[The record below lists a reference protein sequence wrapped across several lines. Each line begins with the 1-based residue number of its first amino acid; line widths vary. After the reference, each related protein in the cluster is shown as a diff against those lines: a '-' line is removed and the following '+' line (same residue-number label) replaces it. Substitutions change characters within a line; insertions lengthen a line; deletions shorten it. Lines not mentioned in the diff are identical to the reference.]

1 MRTPEKLPANKGGQ
15 PARPSQP
22 SATTP
27 AAAARGPMTPDAV
40 VTLQRAIGCQAMSGM
55 LRDQHSE
62 QGAATAQR
70 AVRQNTG
77 GIVQRME
84 DPARRRRQRRRS
96 PGYEADVSSES
107 SASSPERRGRLQDQI
122 DQELSGGPDM
132 GELVE
137 RLGRM
142 EQPGFRRV
150 RAIPEAEQAHPDQAG
165 ARYPVHHVSES
176 SDDASASSSSEEH
189 ELPEN
194 EHLTELRELLMKEL
208 RRGED
213 RKKLKV
219 TFKVIAPSNDVW
231 GGHAWIEIRNS
242 KGKKVSFG
250 FYPTG
255 GGDYQQIA
263 SVQGGVKCPDYMA
276 NRPETARETKEVRLK
291 DIIRGYHLVHS
302 RTESNYNFTLHNC
315 TTFASDVWT
324 AMTGNSLPRNWS
336 ALGLLGS
343 VVSTP
348 SGAAE
353 GLGTRQERR
362 HQTRRPRM
370 HSLASG
376 PARGVIP
383 GGGTADEIAER
394 MARAHISQSSSSQS
408 EDVD

>member
-1 MRTPEKLPANKGGQ
+1 
-15 PARPSQP
+15 
-22 SATTP
+22 
-27 AAAARGPMTPDAV
+27 
-40 VTLQRAIGCQAMSGM
+40 
-55 LRDQHSE
+55 
-62 QGAATAQR
+62 
-70 AVRQNTG
+70 
-77 GIVQRME
+77 
-84 DPARRRRQRRRS
+84 
-96 PGYEADVSSES
+96 
-107 SASSPERRGRLQDQI
+107 
-122 DQELSGGPDM
+122 
-132 GELVE
+132 
-137 RLGRM
+137 
-142 EQPGFRRV
+142 
-150 RAIPEAEQAHPDQAG
+150 
-165 ARYPVHHVSES
+165 
-176 SDDASASSSSEEH
+176 
-189 ELPEN
+189 
-194 EHLTELRELLMKEL
+194 
-208 RRGED
+208 
-213 RKKLKV
+213 
-219 TFKVIAPSNDVW
+219 
-231 GGHAWIEIRNS
+231 
-242 KGKKVSFG
+242 
-250 FYPTG
+250 
-255 GGDYQQIA
+255 
-263 SVQGGVKCPDYMA
+263 MA